1 MLSMFKKLF
10 GGENGQ
16 LKDVLSQG
24 AVVVDVRTAE
34 EFSEGHV
41 SGSVNIPLDQLQAK
55 IQELKKN
62 DKIVVCCR
70 SGNRSGQAMHF
81 LQAQGFT
88 AVINGGSW
96 QNVNAHLKK

>member
-24 AVVVDVRTAE
+24 AVIVDVRTVE

-41 SGSVNIPLDQLQAK
+41 PGSVNIPLNQLQAK
-55 IQELKKN
+55 IQELKKD

-96 QNVNAHLKK
+96 QNVNAYLKN